1 MFSFGQ
7 VDTASKAVST
17 SLLLAPTLLLQTFRS
32 MLNSVKSQKLDQP
45 TAPQGVL
52 EGARKSEIARRFPE
66 AAGEA
71 ADRRWPQGLHRV
83 DQVSVRLASS
93 QWIIYISLQFQK
105 RFFAI
110 DKFYHFFGFSHAE
123 DLDPEEGE
131 EDVDSQLSGQQGGE
145 KYLKLN
151 CVTYKCST
159 PTSQELE

>member
-71 ADRRWPQGLHRV
+71 TDRR
-83 DQVSVRLASS
+83 
-93 QWIIYISLQFQK
+93 
-105 RFFAI
+105 
-110 DKFYHFFGFSHAE
+110 
-123 DLDPEEGE
+123 
-131 EDVDSQLSGQQGGE
+131 
-145 KYLKLN
+145 
-151 CVTYKCST
+151 
-159 PTSQELE
+159 